1 MEQNSES
8 GRMPD
13 LLLIDLH
20 LHKEKSMQASW
31 QSRLLMVMVAVGMCT
46 LARAQGPGTAPP
58 PAPNAPPHRSIEALS
73 ELRWLTQQLSLTPE
87 QREKLRPIVVEEG
100 EQLHDL
106 RINERLSPE
115 QKRARTTEIR
125 EAFRP
130 KIAAELTP
138 EQQEKWKK
146 MQAAPDAKKT
156 EGTKD
161 TAPAGTP
168 PK

>member
-1 MEQNSES
+1 
-8 GRMPD
+8 
-13 LLLIDLH
+13 
-20 LHKEKSMQASW
+20 MQGSW
-31 QSRLLMVMVAVGMCT
+31 YLRLLAVAVVVGTCT
-46 LARAQGPGTAPP
+46 LTHAQGPGTPP
-58 PAPNAPPHRSIEALS
+58 PPPPNAPPHRSIEALS
-73 ELRWLTQQLSLTPE
+73 ELRWLSQQLNLTAE

-100 EQLHDL
+100 EQLHDI

-115 QKRARTTEIR
+115 QKRAKNLEIR

-146 MQAAPDAKKT
+146 MQAASDAKRP
-156 EGTKD
+156 EGSKD
-161 TAPAGTP
+161 TAPAGAP